1 MNGRLGPPVTGPV
14 LALLF
19 GALGTGPSIAQ
30 IPGDLSA
37 RVEAEA
43 RWFPQSPADP
53 AQVRND
59 VSIAIMPEWDHEWG
73 NRRHLVTIEGFG
85 RLDSADPE
93 RSHADLR
100 IASWEYAADVWEL
113 RLGIRRVF
121 WGVAESQHLVDIINQ
136 TDLVENPDGED
147 KLGQLMANFA
157 WIQDWGTLDLFVLG
171 GSRERS
177 FPGVEGR
184 LRFQPSVAAD
194 QSLFVGGASTRRIDL
209 AARWAHTLG
218 DWDVG
223 LSHFYGTSRDPRFGL
238 QIPLGGSGTELVP
251 IYDLI
256 HQTGLDAQ
264 LTRGGW
270 LGKLEA
276 IHRSGQGDA
285 YSALTG
291 GFEYTL
297 IGVFGSVADLGLL
310 AEYSRDSRGQGTP
323 SLFQNDLFVG
333 SRLALNDVQSTALLV
348 GGAIDLDTGSLF
360 FSVEGDRR
368 IADGWTIEIESR
380 VFGNTEPTEPLFSFR
395 RDDYL
400 RIAAVRFF

>member
-1 MNGRLGPPVTGPV
+1 MNRHLGPPVTGSI
-14 LALLF
+14 LAFLF
-19 GALGTGPSIAQ
+19 GMVGAGPSIAQ
-30 IPGDLSA
+30 VPGDLSA

-53 AQVRND
+53 TQVRNQA
-59 VSIAIMPEWDHEWG
+59 SIAINPEWELEWG
-73 NRRHLVTIEGFG
+73 DRRHLITIEWFG

-93 RSHADLR
+93 RSHTDLR
-100 IASWEYAADVWEL
+100 IASWEYAADAWEI

-121 WGVAESQHLVDIINQ
+121 WGVTESQHLVDIINQ

-157 WIQDWGTLDLFVLG
+157 WIQGWGTLDLFLMTE
-171 GSRERS
+171 SRQRT

-184 LRFQPSVAAD
+184 LRFQPAVAPNE
-194 QSLFVGGASTRRIDL
+194 SFFVGGASTGRIDL

-223 LSHFYGTSRDPRFGL
+223 LSHFYGTSRDPRFG
-238 QIPLGGSGTELVP
+238 ITVSEAGNVELLPV
-251 IYDLI
+251 YDLI
-256 HQTGLDAQ
+256 HQTGLDVQ
-264 LTRGGW
+264 FTRGGW

-276 IHRSGQGDA
+276 IRRSGQA
-285 YSALTG
+285 ETFSALTG

-297 IGVFGSVADLGLL
+297 VGVLGSVADIGLL
-310 AEYSRDSRGQGTP
+310 AEYSRDSRGQDAR

-380 VFGNTEPTEPLFSFR
+380 VFGNTEPTEPLFAFR

>member
-1 MNGRLGPPVTGPV
+1 MNRHLGPPVRGSV

-19 GALGTGPSIAQ
+19 GAVWAGPSIAQ

-37 RVEAEA
+37 RVEAEV
-43 RWFPQSPADP
+43 RWFPQSPASP
-53 AQVRND
+53 VQVQNQA
-59 VSIAIMPEWDHEWG
+59 SIAITPEWELEWG
-73 NRRHLVTIEGFG
+73 DRRHLITIEGFG

-100 IASWEYAADVWEL
+100 IASWEYAADTWEL

-157 WIQDWGTLDLFVLG
+157 WIQDWGTVDLFAM
-171 GSRERS
+171 SWFRRRT
-177 FPGVEGR
+177 FPGSEGR
-184 LRFQPSVAAD
+184 LRFQPAVEAD
-194 QSLFVGGASTRRIDL
+194 QALFTGSSGSDRVDL
-209 AARWAHTLG
+209 AVRWAHTLG

-238 QIPLGGSGTELVP
+238 QIPLGGSGPQLQPV
-251 IYDLI
+251 YDEI
-256 HQTGLDAQ
+256 HQTGLDVQ

-276 IHRSGQGDA
+276 IRRSGQGDA
-285 YSALTG
+285 YGALTG

-297 IGVFGSVADLGLL
+297 VGVLGSVADVGLL
-310 AEYSRDSRGQGTP
+310 AEYSHDSRGQDAL
-323 SLFQNDLFVG
+323 SVFQNDLFLG

-360 FSVEGDRR
+360 LSIEGDRR
-368 IADGWTIEIESR
+368 VADGWTVEVEGR
-380 VFGNTEPTEPLFSFR
+380 VFGNTEPTEPLFAFR

-400 RIAAVRFF
+400 RVAVVRFF